1 MYDYYDYNVPSTTGS
16 AAGVFGGL
24 AVGMIIVLCIIF
36 VAVAVFMIIA
46 EVKLYKKAGK
56 AGWEAIV
63 PFYSTWV
70 YVEIAGLNWWW
81 FLVSIG
87 GTLLGSVSDDLSALG
102 YLVGLFGAF
111 VCNFN
116 IAKKFHKDT
125 GFAVLMTLFPI
136 VLIPMLAFGK
146 SYEFDSSVAVTPNGP
161 FDTKKEGAA
170 TVSEAPKAEEKK
182 EGTKF
187 CHNCGG
193 PVNGEKFCPSCGSK
207 VDEEA

>member
-1 MYDYYDYNVPSTTGS
+1 MYDYYDYNIPSSST
-16 AAGVFGGL
+16 AGVFGGL

-56 AGWEAIV
+56 KGWEAIV
-63 PFYSTWV
+63 PFYNQWV

-81 FLVSIG
+81 FLIVIG
-87 GTLLGSVSDDLSALG
+87 GTILGTVDDDLSAIGALAS
-102 YLVGLFGAF
+102 LFGAF

-146 SYEFDSSVAVTPNGP
+146 SYEYDNSVAVTPNGP
-161 FDTKKEGAA
+161 FDAKKEGAA
-170 TVSEAPKAEEKK
+170 VAGSEPKAEEKK

-187 CHNCGG
+187 CPNCGG
-193 PVNGEKFCPSCGSK
+193 PIDGDKFCPSCGSK
-207 VDEEA
+207 TEE

>member
-1 MYDYYDYNVPSTTGS
+1 MYDYDYVTTTGRANDMLGS
-16 AAGVFGGL
+16 ITGVAVGLLVVFGIIAL
-24 AVGMIIVLCIIF
+24 ALV
-36 VAVAVFMIIA
+36 VFMIIA
-46 EVKLYKKAGK
+46 EVKMYKKAGK

-81 FLVSIG
+81 FLVAIG
-87 GTLLGSVSDDLSALG
+87 GTILANVDSDLSGIG
-102 YLVGLFGAF
+102 YLATLFGTF

-125 GFAVLMTLFPI
+125 GFAVLMTIFPV

-161 FDTKKEGAA
+161 FDAKKEGAA
-170 TVSEAPKAEEKK
+170 TVSETPKAEEKK

-187 CHNCGG
+187 CPNCGG
-193 PVNGEKFCPSCGSK
+193 PVDGEKFCPSCGSK
-207 VDEEA
+207 IDEEA